1 MAEDIQVVA
10 HLRAIDDGFTKAFQ
24 QASQSANQLNQTVGG
39 VNKSLI
45 AAGAVLGGG
54 AFALV
59 KWGKASFQAAARVS
73 ELNVAIDAIG
83 KSTGIGA
90 KNIKAAAN
98 AIRDNGIEMAAAQQ
112 MAIEFAQGNLDMAE
126 ASKVAR
132 VAQDLAVISQKNS
145 TDTAMILTR
154 AIKTG
159 NSMLLKSAGVSSQA
173 SEGYA
178 RYALSIGKTANNLN
192 AQERQQAIINL
203 IMEEGTKVAGVYT
216 AAMQEPGKVLRSF
229 PRIVNDMQVAMGNAL
244 LAGFGPMIKAS
255 YDLFSGFSKLIREGG
270 ALYPVVSELTTAMQ
284 MLFTPFTVGIEKL
297 AKMVKGFKDAKLDVD
312 GLGQSMAKFT
322 PMLMAAATALT
333 TMAGKSLLMVT
344 PLKGLAGGLNP
355 VIAGIGVLIAL
366 NPKLRNSFGQL
377 AKAAAPLIPAFLKF
391 GKAIAVAAQS
401 ILEGFASIVA
411 VLAGP
416 LAGIITV
423 VSGAFYAFASV
434 LEMMGPLLEPLILL
448 IGIKFVAALTL
459 QKIAAAQSA
468 IATGTA
474 TTAQLLFGKAT
485 MFASGMV
492 EYFATAARFGATG
505 MQAFT
510 AMTVQGFMAMKTA
523 VISFMS
529 SMLPMLALAVA
540 LYAVFKIFQ
549 AFSDRNKQ
557 VEERTKALNDAIED
571 QVKSLSKNKE
581 ALSTYLSSTAELGT
595 TIAETG
601 EDGEKLTHAL
611 NFLGKTQ
618 EDALPV
624 LLAFKKN
631 QEQTAYAMAMANG
644 AGADQ
649 AAIIAKNVAMYEDID
664 AVLVGVA
671 PEFQELAR
679 QMEELDDQAEKT
691 HIRDFVKG
699 HLDSVIALGKEEAA
713 IVKATQATIEA
724 EYAAKGKAGTDE
736 MYLALLAAVGK
747 KLNETSEAEKKV
759 AKETEKAKLA
769 VTSMIGRL
777 KEFKAAGED
786 GKATAEELAKAM
798 FGIENYDAVA
808 NAKTFFEMRE
818 AMTGVMDA
826 AKGARG
832 DFDALTKSGFD
843 LFDAITKNAAAMTN
857 MKKPQEEVAA
867 ATTVM
872 IENFIASAKAGG
884 ALDGQLNM
892 ILESM
897 NLLGGLRTKV
907 TIDADI
913 TGVKE
918 KIAAVVKALELM
930 NPATSRDDTTAR
942 YLSLLNAQ
950 LAVLEKESKAYTNVS
965 KSLTRVTDATKNA
978 ADADKALQKQKDK
991 LIDMITNKY
1000 NKAIDEATKKLE
1012 ALKQKLDDLKSA
1024 TNDAINGA
1032 FNFGNVFSIATE
1044 KVAKYNEEI
1053 DQAKQAQDD
1062 YAASVKDSIMSAF
1075 SMSDAFSK
1083 QQKAAEDLVKAND
1096 DLGKA
1101 QEVAD
1106 IAQQKF
1112 NDAIEKYSSAAGR
1125 KARRDAY
1132 EEIQKAAVDL
1142 IKPQEDLAAATQKAN
1157 DAQAQQIS
1165 FLEQLRVQANQAK
1178 SFASKIS
1185 QLTGLGLSKEGID
1198 QIIQAGAV
1206 TGSAMAD
1213 ELIKGGSVAIN
1224 ETNELFKDIA
1234 SVSTKAGVQLA
1245 NGFFTIGNKV
1255 GVDFIS
1261 ALAAQANNATV
1272 FADKV
1277 KQLVA
1282 AGFSPGAIQQVL
1294 SAGVEAGTQIA
1305 QALLDGGAEAVATST
1320 QIENAL
1326 LETANSLN
1334 ALLGSTFYD
1343 AGISLAQQ
1351 LVDGLEAKL
1360 AELKEKMSEMTLS
1373 ELNALNGKPVA
1384 GTDAGGTP
1392 NAANPYA
1399 GLVGTGSD
1407 LASKISAAKAAAAS
1421 GQFGSFMSAVK
1432 ALHPNYQLDAQ
1443 TPVADAKL
1451 AFPNLYNEFKA
1462 AGLTHADGGLITSP
1476 QIGMIGEKGP
1486 EAIIPMDR
1494 LERMMGGGGQP
1505 INITVNAG
1513 MGADGATIG
1522 DAIVNELIRYQRRN
1536 GKIPVK
1542 TL

>member
-24 QASQSANQLNQTVGG
+24 QASSSARQLNQTVGG
-39 VNKSLI
+39 VNKGLI
-45 AAGAVLGGG
+45 AAGAVIAGG
-54 AFALV
+54 AFSLV
-59 KWGKASFQAAARVS
+59 KMGKASFQAAARVS

-90 KNIKAAAN
+90 KNIKASAQ

-112 MAIEFAQGNLDMAE
+112 MAIEFAQGNLEMAQ
-126 ASKVAR
+126 AAKVAR

-159 NSMLLKSAGVSSQA
+159 NSMLLKSAGISEQA
-173 SEGYA
+173 STGYA
-178 RYALSIGKTANNLN
+178 KYALSIGKTANNLN

-203 IMEEGTKVAGVYT
+203 IMDEGAKVAGVYT
-216 AAMQEPGKVLRSF
+216 AAMEEPGKVLRSF

-270 ALYPVVSELTTAMQ
+270 ALYPLVTELTTAMT
-284 MLFTPFTVGIEKL
+284 MLFTPFTAGIEKL
-297 AKMVKGFKDAKLDVD
+297 AKMVKGFKDAKLNVD
-312 GLGQSMAKFT
+312 GLGQSMAKYAPIIATF
-322 PMLMAAATALT
+322 ATALT
-333 TMAGKSLLMVT
+333 AMAGRSLLGNIG
-344 PLKGLAGGLNP
+344 PLAKLAPMMNP
-355 VIAGIGVLIAL
+355 VIGAMTVLVAMS
-366 NPKLRNSFGQL
+366 PKLRNSFGQL
-377 AKAAAPLIPAFLKF
+377 VKAAAPLVPAFLKF
-391 GKAIAVAAQS
+391 GKAVTVALQSLLDGMASVLAVM
-401 ILEGFASIVA
+401 
-411 VLAGP
+411 AGP

-423 VSGAFYAFASV
+423 ISGAFYAFASV
-434 LEMMGPLLEPLILL
+434 LEMMGPLLEPLIIL
-448 IGIKFVAALTL
+448 IGIKFVAALVMA
-459 QKIAAAQSA
+459 KIAAAESA
-468 IATGTA
+468 IASGTA

-529 SMLPMLALAVA
+529 SMLPMLAMAVA

-557 VEERTKALNDAIED
+557 VEERTKALNDAIEG

-581 ALSTYLSSTAELGT
+581 ALSEYLSSTADLGT

-601 EDGEKLTHAL
+601 EDGKKLTHAL

-631 QEQTAYAMAMANG
+631 QEGTAYAMAMANG
-644 AGADQ
+644 VGADQ

-798 FGIENYDAVA
+798 FGIENYDAIG

-818 AMTGVMDA
+818 AMTSVMDA

-884 ALDGQLNM
+884 ALDGQLNV

-897 NLLGGLRTKV
+897 NLLSGLRTKV

-918 KIAAVVKALELM
+918 KIAAVIKALELM
-930 NPATSRDDTTAR
+930 NPAKDRDDTTAR
-942 YLSLLNAQ
+942 YLGLLNQQ
-950 LAVLEKESKAYTNVS
+950 LAVLEKESKAYNNVS

-978 ADADKALQKQKDK
+978 SDADKKLQKQKDK
-991 LIDMITNKY
+991 LIEMITNKY

-1012 ALKQKLDDLKSA
+1012 ALKEKLDNLRSA
-1024 TNDAINGA
+1024 TDDAINGA
-1032 FNFGNVFSIATE
+1032 FNFGNALSVATDE
-1044 KVAKYNEEI
+1044 ATKYNDKIAEAQ
-1053 DQAKQAQDD
+1053 QAHDD
-1062 YAASVKDSIMSAF
+1062 YATSVKDSIMSAF
-1075 SMSDAFSK
+1075 SLSDAFSK
-1083 QQKAAEDLVKAND
+1083 QQSAAQDLVKANE
-1096 DLGKA
+1096 DLTNA
-1101 QEVAD
+1101 QGVAD
-1106 IAQQKF
+1106 AAQQKF
-1112 NDAIEKYSSAAGR
+1112 NDAIAKYASAAGR

-1132 EEIQKAAVDL
+1132 EEIQKAAIDL

-1157 DAQAQQIS
+1157 AAQAQQIS

-1213 ELIKGGSVAIN
+1213 ELIKGGSVAIE
-1224 ETNELFKDIA
+1224 ETNVLFKEIA
-1234 SVSTKAGVQLA
+1234 DVSTKAGVQLA
-1245 NGFFTIGNKV
+1245 DGFFKVGNKV
-1255 GVDFIS
+1255 GVDFIA
-1261 ALAAQANNATV
+1261 ALVAQANNATK

-1326 LETANSLN
+1326 LATAESIKT
-1334 ALLGSTFYD
+1334 LLGSTFYD

-1360 AELKEKMSEMTLS
+1360 AELKDSMPDMTIPQL
-1373 ELNALNGKPVA
+1373 EDLAGKPA
-1384 GTDAGGTP
+1384 TGGGASGAASASGFFLGTDT
-1392 NAANPYA
+1392 
-1399 GLVGTGSD
+1399 
-1407 LASKISAAKAAAAS
+1407 ASKIQAAKNAAAS
-1421 GQFGSFMSAVK
+1421 GQFGSFMQAVK
-1432 ALHPNYQLDAQ
+1432 TLHPNYKLDKE

-1451 AFPNLYNEFKA
+1451 AFPNLYKEFNA
-1462 AGLTHADGGLITSP
+1462 AGLTFGDGGLVSSAT
-1476 QIGMIGEKGP
+1476 IGMIGEKGP

-1494 LERMMGGGGQP
+1494 LEQMMGGGGQP
-1505 INITVNAG
+1505 INIVVNAG